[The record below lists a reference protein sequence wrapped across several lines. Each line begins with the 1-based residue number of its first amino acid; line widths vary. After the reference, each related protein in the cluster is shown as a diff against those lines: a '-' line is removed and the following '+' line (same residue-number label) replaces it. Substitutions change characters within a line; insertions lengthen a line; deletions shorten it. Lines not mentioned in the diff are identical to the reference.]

1 MHRNYLLLLLCLVL
15 AACGGQAPPEKK
27 TELLISAAASL
38 KESLQEV
45 KLEFEKE
52 NPSIEV
58 RINFGSTGA
67 LQKQIEQGAPADL
80 LISASKPFFTELS
93 NKGYISASHQMDY
106 LGNELVMV
114 TAGGGLQFKDLP
126 RARKISIGIPETVPA
141 GAYAK
146 EALEYHGI
154 WDMVEAKTVF
164 AKDVRQVLS
173 YVETGNVDAGIVY
186 RTDALQSQK
195 VKQESID
202 PESYGDIVYPAGIL
216 ERTKHRK
223 EAEAFYD
230 FLKTDRAKQ
239 VFKKD
244 GFAVLPAGDEHV
256 D

>member
-1 MHRNYLLLLLCLVL
+1 MHRNYLILLLCLVL
-15 AACGGQAPPEKK
+15 AACGVQASPEKK
-27 TELLISAAASL
+27 TVLLISAAASL

-45 KLEFEKE
+45 KIQFEKE

-58 RINFGSTGA
+58 RINFGSTGS

-93 NKGYISASHQMDY
+93 KKGYISASHRMDY

-114 TAGGGLQFKDLP
+114 TAKEEIEMKDLP
-126 RARKISIGIPETVPA
+126 EARKISIGIPETVPA

-146 EALEYHGI
+146 EALEHYGI
-154 WDMVEAKTVF
+154 WSEVEKKTVY

-173 YVETGNVDAGIVY
+173 YVKTGNVDAGIVY
-186 RTDALQSQK
+186 KTDAMQSEK
-195 VKQESID
+195 VNQESLNPD
-202 PESYGDIVYPAGIL
+202 SYGDIVYPAGVL
-216 ERTKHRK
+216 KKTKHWE
-223 EAEAFYD
+223 EAEAFYE

-239 VFKKD
+239 VFEKY
-244 GFAVLPAGDEHV
+244 GFTVLTAGDEHV

>member
-1 MHRNYLLLLLCLVL
+1 MRKNYLLILLCLVL

-27 TELLISAAASL
+27 TVLLISAAASL
-38 KESLQEV
+38 KDSLQEV
-45 KLEFEKE
+45 KEQFEKE

-58 RINFGSTGA
+58 RMNFGSTGS

-93 NKGYISASHQMDY
+93 KKGYISPSLQMDY

-114 TAGGGLQFKDLP
+114 TAKEDMEMKDLP
-126 RARKISIGIPETVPA
+126 DAEKISIGIPETVPA

-146 EALEYHGI
+146 EALEHYGI
-154 WDMVEAKTVF
+154 WSELEKKTVF

-186 RTDALQSQK
+186 RTDAMQSQK

-202 PESYGDIVYPAGIL
+202 PESYGDIVYPAGVL
-216 ERTKHRK
+216 ERTKHPK
-223 EAEAFYD
+223 EAEAFYE

-239 VFKKD
+239 VFKKY
-244 GFAVLPAGDEHV
+244 GFTVLPAGEEHV